1 MKKILVLGLIIIL
14 LTGCLPEQ
22 NEPTVEWVDT
32 IETLVAATMTAEP
45 QSKGQTGQTI
55 VASVSTVTPDP
66 NLQATDKPTFTPSP
80 TFTPEPIHT
89 STITHTPTEE
99 ITPTDAATA
108 TLAPEDP
115 VLSLGVPS
123 VKDTFDSGSILYQYS
138 DSEFS
143 FQVEDNQFV
152 MVGKKTTSYESW
164 SLSWEELTDFYLEI
178 TGTFGEYCSGR
189 DRYGM
194 IFRAPDT
201 SEGYLITISCDGFY
215 RLSSYESE
223 DEDYTVIKGWT
234 SSEHIISGPEG
245 LNRLGVMVK
254 GDKITG
260 FINGRQIFELN
271 DSTFSQGRIGVL
283 VKATNTADFT
293 VYLDQVVYWKL
304 P

>member
-1 MKKILVLGLIIIL
+1 MKKILVLGLTIIF
-14 LTGCLPEQ
+14 LTGCLPQ
-22 NEPTVEWVDT
+22 QIEPTADVSD
-32 IETLVAATMTAEP
+32 IIATLVAATLTIEP
-45 QSKGQTGQTI
+45 ESKDQPGQTI

-80 TFTPEPIHT
+80 TFTPGPIDT

-99 ITPTDAATA
+99 VTPTDAATP

-123 VKDTFDSGSILYQYS
+123 VKDTFDSGSIIYQYS

-152 MVGKKTTSYESW
+152 MIGKKTTSYESW
-164 SLSWEELTDFYLEI
+164 SLSWEDLTNFYLEI
-178 TGTFGEYCSGR
+178 TGTFGENCSGR

-223 DEDYTVIKGWT
+223 DDEYNVIKGWT

-271 DSTFSQGRIGVL
+271 DSTFSQGRAGVL